1 MIPKDVQD
9 DGNPNLIF
17 SRRTLLAGGA
27 MSTSALL
34 ATSLASA
41 ESSSS
46 SSSHLCVV
54 RPRAAQDEG
63 FRSRLEITCGLR
75 STLVDTGVTPARV
88 RFQGRNIGHCEIN
101 LITLTNTGRVFQDP
115 VGPGQ
120 GFDYG
125 RPDVVLLVVFCRPEQ
140 RAKCDIR
147 YNITV
152 DI

>member
-1 MIPKDVQD
+1 MSPGNAQEKA
-9 DGNPNLIF
+9 NPNLIL

-27 MSTSALL
+27 AGSTALL

-46 SSSHLCVV
+46 HHRVV
-54 RPRAAQDEG
+54 KPRAAQDEG

-88 RFQGRNIGHCEIN
+88 RFRGRNIGHCEVN

-125 RPDVVLLVVFCRPEQ
+125 RPDVVLLVVFCRPES
-140 RAKCDIR
+140 RGKCDIR